1 MKLELKETKTMEENG
16 FSFKAID
23 GQISADSIMLSLK
36 KRARAYLS
44 KDANRYIIIK
54 AVGDKL
60 ACVSYIRGESLLN
73 PTVKAE
79 GKAKTLV
86 RTFMDLCRLDL
97 FERAA
102 VTLALSAGGA
112 EFGLSGIDKTL
123 VSEMQKQGIEF
134 CFLGMDKNE
143 VKLMGYKSENDQN
156 PIELPLWDVIEA
168 QIPVAMKAAKIETG
182 KEPEE

>member
-16 FSFKAID
+16 FSFKELG

-44 KDANRYIIIK
+44 KDNRYIIIK
-54 AVGDKL
+54 AVGEKL
-60 ACVSYIRGESLLN
+60 ACVSYIQGESLLN
-73 PTVKAE
+73 PTVRAE
-79 GKAKTLV
+79 KAKTLV
-86 RTFMDLCRLDL
+86 RAFMDLCKLDL

-112 EFGLSGIDKTL
+112 EFGLSGIDKSL

-134 CFLGMDKNE
+134 CFLGIDKNE

-156 PIELPLWDVIEA
+156 PIELPFWCVIEA

-182 KEPEE
+182 KVSEE